1 MGEPCSVVHDSQ
13 FLRGLNSETAGD
25 RRHWP
30 YNLLYAALLVGQ
42 AIVQIA
48 LVLLSH

>member
-1 MGEPCSVVHDSQ
+1 MGEHCSLVHDNR
-13 FLRGLNSETAGD
+13 FLPGLKSETAED

-30 YNLLYAALLVGQ
+30 YHLLYAVLLVGQ
-42 AIVQIA
+42 AVVQIA